1 VSTKE
6 VHEELVQR
14 LNEKITSARDAL
26 TRLDVRHMDGA
37 KVAVVSLGATA
48 RPALGAVEAARAD
61 GHPVRRYRNCWPTWT
76 WCWYQN

>member
-1 VSTKE
+1 M
-6 VHEELVQR
+6 HEELVQR

-48 RPALGAVEAARAD
+48 RPVLGAVEAAR
-61 GHPVRRYRNCWPTWT
+61 HPAHHFLHRLRRRNGA
-76 WCWYQN
+76 QLLLQGR